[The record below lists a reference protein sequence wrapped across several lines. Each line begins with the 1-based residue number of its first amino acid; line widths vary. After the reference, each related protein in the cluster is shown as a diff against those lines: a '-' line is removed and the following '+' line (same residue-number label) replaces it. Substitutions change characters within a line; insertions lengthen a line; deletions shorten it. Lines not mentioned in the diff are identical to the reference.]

1 MTPTVGKA
9 APDFSLTAHDGK
21 TVRLR
26 DLRGTPVVLY
36 FYPQDDTEG
45 CTKEACDF
53 RDAIPRFKRTRAVIL
68 GVSPDSVESHVKFRA
83 KYDLPFTLLA
93 DTDQTVC
100 KAYGVWQKKKM
111 FGREYMGVVRTT
123 FLIDGAGVVRHIFKV
138 KRVAGHVDDV
148 DAAVRTLVG

>member
-1 MTPTVGKA
+1 MTPVVGKP
-9 APDFSLTAHDGK
+9 APDFSLKAHDGK
-21 TVRLR
+21 TIKLR
-26 DLRGTPVVLY
+26 ELRGTTVVLY

-53 RDAIPRFKRTRAVIL
+53 RDAMPRFKRTKALIL
-68 GVSPDSVESHVKFRA
+68 GVSPDSVESHVKFRE

-93 DTDQTVC
+93 DIDQTVC

-123 FLIDGAGVVRHIFKV
+123 FIIDGAGVVRHIFKV